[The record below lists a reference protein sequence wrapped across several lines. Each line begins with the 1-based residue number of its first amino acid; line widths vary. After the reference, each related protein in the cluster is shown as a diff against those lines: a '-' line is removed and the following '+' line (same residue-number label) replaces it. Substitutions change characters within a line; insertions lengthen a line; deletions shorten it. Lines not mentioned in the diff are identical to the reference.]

1 MKALITLLLV
11 SIGLSGCVSLDDIT
25 PSDTP
30 AKDTSF
36 YRVDTKFRF
45 LCLGESTNCRDM
57 SKIVSS
63 RSLLNPIE
71 HAYET
76 TIKGPNYPV
85 SLMRTI
91 MYPSDKKYVAK
102 PLGTDGRHF
111 SLPITQRTKL
121 VWTTL
126 EEIEASHYS
135 GGS

>member
-1 MKALITLLLV
+1 MKAAITLLLV
-11 SIGLSGCVSLDDIT
+11 SIGLSGCISLDDIT

-57 SKIVSS
+57 SKIVSA
-63 RSLLNPIE
+63 RSKLKPIE
-71 HAYET
+71 SEYNTE
-76 TIKGPNYPV
+76 IKGPNYPV

-91 MYPSDKKYVAK
+91 MYPNDKKYTAK

-111 SLPITQRTKL
+111 SLPITPRTKV

-126 EEIEASHYS
+126 EEIEATHYA